1 LSYFPLDRDVL
12 TSSLWAEGS
21 PEAIKVWIYL
31 LLQANPRTGVVDDAA
46 PAIALRCGL
55 ALPVALDALAWL
67 AAPDRHSRTK
77 AHDGRRVEELSEGG
91 YRLLNYTRRRDKD
104 HSTGRVRRY
113 RERMKRDETVGNG
126 SETATGT
133 TNKNTNTETTDVR
146 MTAIRPP
153 GPANPL
159 VSGRRPELERECLS
173 LVREVAGLTGED
185 PVEVIAQASGYKGAA
200 TTKLNPASMSDDR
213 LANTV
218 RDLRADLAE
227 LRKKH
232 DQTAQR

>member
-1 LSYFPLDRDVL
+1 MSYFPLDRDVL

-31 LLQANPRTGVVDDAA
+31 LLQAKPGTGIVEDAA

-55 ALPVALDALAWL
+55 PLAVTLEALAWL
-67 AAPDRHSRTK
+67 AAPDKHSRTK
-77 AHDGRRVEELSEGG
+77 AHDGRRVEALSEGG
-91 YRLLNYTRRRDKD
+91 FRLLNYVRRRDKD
-104 HSTGRVRRY
+104 HSTVRVRRY
-113 RERMKRDETVGNG
+113 RERKRSETVGNG
-126 SETATGT
+126 RETVSETT
-133 TNKNTNTETTDVR
+133 NTNTETTDVR
-146 MTAIRPP
+146 MTAFVRPS

-159 VSGRRPELERECLS
+159 VSGRRPELERECLA

-200 TTKLNPASMSDDR
+200 TTKLNPATMSDDR